1 MSYQLYTNFSNEKN
15 LNKLIQDVFNTYDK
29 TYQTTF
35 NNKTQQI
42 ICKKNE
48 NELIYQIMATG
59 FDKSS
64 IDIDFIDTNI
74 IHVSSKEKNIFN
86 QKLDYHIHLSD
97 DLKNLSLINHKDI
110 SASFING
117 VLTLCVPFTKQK
129 QSIKIN
135 IL

>member
-1 MSYQLYTNFSNEKN
+1 MSYKLYTNISNEKN

-29 TYQTTF
+29 SYQTTF

-48 NELIYQIMATG
+48 NELVYQIMATG

-74 IHVSSKEKNIFN
+74 IHITSKEKNIFN
-86 QKLDYHIHLSD
+86 QKLDYHIYLND
-97 DLKNLSLINHKDI
+97 DLKNLSLIDYKNI
-110 SASFING
+110 NASFING
-117 VLTLCVPFTKQK
+117 VLMLNIPFTKQK